1 MKKILSSCA
10 AVPAPQVT
18 RGEFPFEI
26 VYEKN
31 GERVTVR
38 DVYVCEFEGIEWNE
52 NFGRYRRWKGYL
64 KSTGENTL
72 VLLEDNGATIT
83 CNVGSAAYY
92 MNDPNGPD
100 IDEITPTVQRVQ
112 RTSSGGVS
120 AATLSAETL
129 SEQYGIRLL
138 SWSFSEPIENRFE

>member
-1 MKKILSSCA
+1 L
-10 AVPAPQVT
+10 
-18 RGEFPFEI
+18 
-26 VYEKN
+26 
-31 GERVTVR
+31 
-38 DVYVCEFEGIEWNE
+38 YVCEFEGIEWNE

-72 VLLEDNGATIT
+72 VLPEDNGATIT
-83 CNVGSAAYY
+83 CNAGSAAYY

-112 RTSSGGVS
+112 KTSAGGVS

-138 SWSFSEPIENRFE
+138 SRSFSEPIENRFE